1 MERSTR
7 KIGRRLF
14 RLLVLVAINVA
25 AFAVARLNSLAGE
38 VSTVFVGIGTLV
50 ALVSWFQMRLE
61 ENERL
66 EKLEF
71 DELTR
76 SKGSS
81 TLFETEDT
89 EGFPAQRSREQ
100 FERYFVPAFTVVLM
114 VIEAIAAILLWRWLS
129 RLPVVPEIKDPMV
142 AASLFAGFALGFFLF
157 GKFSSTIARLEN
169 RRLLR
174 PIAGWLLLGAYICL
188 AVALGTA
195 GVAAGYTQT
204 DFYVAKILTILLGL
218 LSIETVIALIL
229 EIYRPRVKGRVSRPL
244 YDSRL
249 VGLLGQPEGIFT
261 TAAQALDYQFGFK
274 VSETWFYQY
283 LRDRLGWLILLQLG
297 ILLLS
302 TCMVFVDPGEQVLV
316 EHFGKP
322 TGEVLGPGGHL
333 KLPWPIDKA
342 YRFRTEQVQS
352 FIVGSQPDPEYTNQ
366 NTILWTVPH
375 ANEEDF
381 LVANRDQFLLSTNDA
396 TASATPAV
404 SLLAVSIPVQFQIT
418 NVLDWAYTN
427 ENATNLLQNLATREV
442 IRYLAGAD
450 LNEIMSRERI
460 AAADDLRKYIQAAA
474 DAHSL
479 GARILFVGLQ
489 DIHPPVKVAADYEKV
504 VGANESRLAAILD
517 AEASAIQTNALA
529 RAASTN
535 IINLAEGGA
544 TKTVAQAFGKA
555 ARFTNQIPAFEA
567 APSIYAERAYLQTF
581 ARSTANARK
590 YVLLTTNT
598 DDVLQFDLQ
607 DKYRADILED
617 VTITPKP

>member
-7 KIGRRLF
+7 KNGLINF
-14 RLLVLVAINVA
+14 LVLLAITVAG
-25 AFAVARLNSLAGE
+25 FAVARITGSLAGAI
-38 VSTVFVGIGTLV
+38 STIFLGIATLV
-50 ALVSWFQMRLE
+50 AAVSWFQMGLE

-76 SKGSS
+76 SKGAS
-81 TLFETEDT
+81 TLFESKDT

-100 FERYFVPAFTVVLM
+100 FERFIVPLFTGLLLLF
-114 VIEAIAAILLWRWLS
+114 EAIAAFLLWRWLS
-129 RLPVVPEIKDPMV
+129 KLPAVPELKQPMV
-142 AASLFAGFALGFFLF
+142 AISLFALFALALFLF
-157 GKFSSTIARLEN
+157 GKFSATIARLEN
-169 RRLLR
+169 HRLLR
-174 PIAGWLLLGAYICL
+174 PGAGWMLLGAYICFV
-188 AVALGTA
+188 VAIGGA
-195 GVAAGYTQT
+195 GVAVGYAQA
-204 DFYVAKILTILLGL
+204 DFYVARILTVLLGL
-218 LSIETVIALIL
+218 LSIETLIALIL

-249 VGLLGQPEGIFT
+249 VGLLGQPEGIFS

-297 ILLLS
+297 ILFLS

-342 YRFRTEQVQS
+342 YRYRTEQVQS

-381 LVANRDQFLLSTNDA
+381 LVANRDQYLLSTNDA
-396 TASATPAV
+396 AASATPAV

-427 ENATNLLQNLATREV
+427 ESATNLLQNLATREV

-450 LNEIMSRERI
+450 LNEIMSRERS
-460 AAADDLRKYIQAAA
+460 AAADDLRSHIQAAA
-474 DAHSL
+474 DEHSL

-504 VGANESRLAAILD
+504 VGAHESKLAAILD
-517 AEASAIQTNALA
+517 AQASDIQTNALA
-529 RAASTN
+529 RAAATN
-535 IINLAEGGA
+535 IIDVADGDA
-544 TKTVAQAFGKA
+544 TRIATQAFAKA
-555 ARFTNQIPAFEA
+555 ALFTNKIPAFEA
-567 APSIYAERAYLQTF
+567 APNVYLERSYLQTY
-581 ARSTANARK
+581 ARATANARK
-590 YVLLTTNT
+590 YVLLTTNMH
-598 DDVLQFDLQ
+598 DVLQFDLQ
-607 DKYRADILED
+607 DKISPDLLED
-617 VTITPKP
+617 VNITPKK